1 MKHTTKKKSSRQFF
15 PLIIFCLFAVVLFFF
30 FPEKFMPSVTSAWE
44 SLSQFALIFPA
55 IILLMGIFTVMVTP
69 RVIEKNFGKN
79 TGFYGALK
87 ALALGSLMSTGPFY
101 LSFPMAKNLLAKGAR
116 ISAVMIFV
124 SAWNGVGIIA
134 EIVEL
139 HFMGIVFTA
148 TRFILTST
156 LILVLGYA
164 AEYLFFEGKSKK

>member
-1 MKHTTKKKSSRQFF
+1 MKQKTKKKSSHTFF
-15 PLIIFCLFAVVLFFF
+15 PLIIFCLFAAVLFFF
-30 FPEKFMPSVTSAWE
+30 YPDKLVPSFTSSWE
-44 SLSQFALIFPA
+44 SLSEFALIFPA

-69 RVIEKNFGKN
+69 QMIVKNFGKD

-87 ALALGSLMSTGPFY
+87 ALALGSFMSTGPFY
-101 LSFPMAKNLLAKGAR
+101 LSFPMARTLLQKGAR
-116 ISAVMIFV
+116 ISAVLIFV
-124 SAWNGVGIIA
+124 SAWNGVGVIA

-148 TRFILTST
+148 TRFILTGT

>member
-1 MKHTTKKKSSRQFF
+1 MKYTTKKKSSHTFF
-15 PLIIFCLFAVVLFFF
+15 PLIIFCLFAAVLFFF
-30 FPEKFMPSVTSAWE
+30 FPDKFTPSIISSWE
-44 SLSQFALIFPA
+44 SLSQFTLIFPA
-55 IILLMGIFTVMVTP
+55 IILLMGIFTVTVTP

-148 TRFILTST
+148 TRFFLTAT
-156 LILVLGYA
+156 LILILGYVG
-164 AEYLFFEGKSKK
+164 EYFFFSKKRK